1 MQSIILYR
9 PRFVHSS
16 YVRWSVLFVLWRFIQ
31 FKAILFKFFEK
42 CIQFTTWCCF
52 IEIFHFNN
60 TSFKASLCKY
70 LEYEKLSLIKI
81 ADIEWISNNILTTT
95 TKKKGSTYTSKIN
108 VCCHIIWSIQLFCQ
122 WPFICIAFQNCAP
135 CIMLNFGSEIPWGF
149 FNN

>member
-81 ADIEWISNNILTTT
+81 ADIEWKSNNILTTT
-95 TKKKGSTYTSKIN
+95 TKKKEVLTRPKLMYAVISYGRYNCFANDHSFVLHSKT
-108 VCCHIIWSIQLFCQ
+108 VR
-122 WPFICIAFQNCAP
+122 PV
-135 CIMLNFGSEIPWGF
+135 
-149 FNN
+149 